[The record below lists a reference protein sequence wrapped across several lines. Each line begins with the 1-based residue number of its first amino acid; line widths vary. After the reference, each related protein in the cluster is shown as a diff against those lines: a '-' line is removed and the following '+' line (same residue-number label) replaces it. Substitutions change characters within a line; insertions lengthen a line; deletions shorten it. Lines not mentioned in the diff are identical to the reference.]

1 MAHKVI
7 NYLVKDISEIIEG
20 CLKNDRR
27 SQFMLY
33 DYCFD
38 GMMGICMRY
47 EKDETRALE
56 VLNGAFIKVLK
67 NLDSFDNSLAFK
79 PWCNRL
85 TVNEAID
92 KFREK
97 TRRREIFD
105 QDQDQDQEGLE
116 NFSGA
121 AESQATL
128 DWEETEYLENLLNN
142 LKESEKTVFNLFAID
157 GYSHKEIAAVLGIT
171 ERSSIRHLTNA
182 RKKLQE
188 MLPQKEFGTKK
199 A

>member
-38 GMMGICMRY
+38 SMMGICMRY

-56 VLNGAFIKVLK
+56 VLNSAFIKVLK
-67 NLDSFDNSLAFK
+67 GLETFDTSLAFQ

-92 KFREK
+92 KYREK
-97 TRRREIFD
+97 ARRREVFD
-105 QDQDQDQEGLE
+105 QNHEELE
-116 NFSGA
+116 NCSYETDYQLNA
-121 AESQATL
+121 
-128 DWEETEYLENLLNN
+128 DWEEAEYLQNLINK

-188 MLPQKEFGTKK
+188 MLPQKEYGIKK

>member
-7 NYLVKDISEIIEG
+7 HHLVKDISEIIEG

-56 VLNGAFIKVLK
+56 VVNGAFIKVLK

-92 KFREK
+92 KYREK

-105 QDQDQDQEGLE
+105 DDKEELE
-116 NFSGA
+116 NFSGS

-128 DWEETEYLENLLNN
+128 DWEEAEYLHSLLNN

>member
-56 VLNGAFIKVLK
+56 LLNGAFVKVLK
-67 NLDSFDNSLAFK
+67 NLNSFDNSLAFM

-92 KFREK
+92 NYREK
-97 TRRREIFD
+97 VRRREIFD
-105 QDQDQDQEGLE
+105 QEQEELE
-116 NFSGA
+116 NLSGMA
-121 AESQATL
+121 DCQVTL
-128 DWEETEYLENLLNN
+128 DWEETEYLQNLLTS

-157 GYSHKEIAAVLGIT
+157 GYSHKEIAAVLGIS

-188 MLPQKEFGTKK
+188 MLPQKEFGIKK

>member
-20 CLKNDRR
+20 CLNNDRR

-38 GMMGICMRY
+38 SMMGICMRY

-67 NLDSFDNSLAFK
+67 NLDSFDNSLAFM

-92 KFREK
+92 KYREK
-97 TRRREIFD
+97 ARRREIFD
-105 QDQDQDQEGLE
+105 QEQDGLE
-116 NFSGA
+116 NFSGVS
-121 AESQATL
+121 ESRATL
-128 DWEETEYLENLLNN
+128 DWEETEYLQSLLNH
-142 LKESEKTVFNLFAID
+142 LSESEKTVFNLFAID
-157 GYSHKEIAAVLGIT
+157 GYSHKEIAAVLSIT

-188 MLPQKEFGTKK
+188 LLPQKEFGTKK

>member
-1 MAHKVI
+1 
-7 NYLVKDISEIIEG
+7 
-20 CLKNDRR
+20 
-27 SQFMLY
+27 MLY

-38 GMMGICMRY
+38 SMMSICMRY
-47 EKDETRALE
+47 EKDENRALE

-67 NLDSFDNSLAFK
+67 NLHTYDTDLAFK

-92 KFREK
+92 KYRQK

-105 QDQDQDQEGLE
+105 DDCEGLE
-116 NFSGA
+116 NFSSTESVP
-121 AESQATL
+121 AE
-128 DWEETEYLENLLNN
+128 DHWEEAEYLQSLLEK

-157 GYSHKEIAAVLGIT
+157 GYSHKEIAAMLGIT

-182 RKKLQE
+182 RRKLQE
-188 MLPQKEFGTKK
+188 LLPKREFGIKK